1 MYSATRFR
9 YAPRGTEVLLT
20 CELTS
25 DLQYVTV
32 EVSDSGPGVAESM
45 LDDIFKPFYR
55 TDPGRDSNSGGTG
68 LGLVSEPRPC
78 VYTAASSRREIGG
91 VVACR

>member
-45 LDDIFKPFYR
+45 LDDIFKPF
-55 TDPGRDSNSGGTG
+55 TGRI
-68 LGLVSEPRPC
+68 LAE
-78 VYTAASSRREIGG
+78 TATAEGPVG
-91 VVACR
+91 D